1 MTLSRCNNPWYSLV
15 GLDAFSGTPAR
26 CVADPPGDATP
37 WSCGE
42 GWSCGGDG
50 AHIECATRLDGLA
63 CQWGQFFHHH
73 KPYERLT
80 GVSSGTPIRL
90 PCPGWLTK
98 DGTDACEVLGCYNAT
113 NSTCGDQSG
122 APSSRVQ
129 SGWLFSVFVD
139 EDGRVDFSENKM
151 HPSQSFEAV
160 LAWAASVVLVIIC
173 CCLGACW
180 VARRAQRALS
190 LAKRRES
197 RLSIELAASRRKTAG
212 GASGTHP
219 VDDGEEEPLREKGI
233 TVAVAVAVA
242 IEEDIAAAAA
252 AADEEAGA
260 RSDAPGPSSARG
272 DDSGGGE
279 AVAFVALAPT
289 PAKRV
294 SFAAVDYFL
303 CRGGP

>member
-1 MTLSRCNNPWYSLV
+1 M
-15 GLDAFSGTPAR
+15 
-26 CVADPPGDATP
+26 
-37 WSCGE
+37 
-42 GWSCGGDG
+42 
-50 AHIECATRLDGLA
+50 ECATRLDGLA
-63 CQWGQFFHHH
+63 CQWGQLFHHH

-113 NSTCGDQSG
+113 NSTCGDQSDE
-122 APSSRVQ
+122 PFSRVQ

-151 HPSQSFEAV
+151 HPSQSFEGV
-160 LAWAASVVLVIIC
+160 VAWAASVVLVIIC

-212 GASGTHP
+212 GASGAHP
-219 VDDGEEEPLREKGI
+219 ADDGEEEPLREKGI
-233 TVAVAVAVA
+233 AVAVAVA